1 MKRTFLSLFL
11 LAAVRLFLVAQ
22 APEIPAVLHL
32 FKEDENHR
40 LTVRLND
47 TIVFHELAGTKDY
60 SVKNFPGTV
69 TGVQKGFLID
79 FHRTTLQGVM
89 YIGLI
94 DYRNSR
100 YPLPV
105 YRSRSFVIR
114 GGKVMIDMDVVRG
127 HYDMTGWEKSGHGVL
142 GYRVIDWRGRILYDG
157 KIAFSG
163 TGPFKVEPAILT
175 GPFVSNVTDHSAV
188 IWWEG
193 DLPAE
198 GSVVVGGKTFT
209 GNRKSVRH
217 EITVTGLDAGKEYVY
232 TVHYGTQE
240 QQYAFHTA
248 PAPGSR
254 RPFVFGY
261 TSDSRG
267 GAGWGER
274 NLGGSNAYMVKN
286 IAALS
291 AAKKVAFLQ
300 FTGDLISGYRTD
312 PDEEMLQY
320 ENFKHA
326 IEPFAHYLPVVV
338 GQGNHEAVMRTL
350 RDTVHDFRL
359 SVDRFPY
366 ATQSTSHTFSEAF
379 VLPQNGPASE
389 DGAVYDPDPQKKD
402 FPPYGESVFWYSWD
416 NVAMI
421 SLNSNYWYTPS
432 GEMIPYVGGNPHGYV
447 MDRQLDWLKKV
458 LKKLEKDDNID
469 HIFIT
474 IHTPF
479 FPNSAHISDDMWYDG
494 NNDIRPW
501 IAGRPAAKGIIERR
515 DQLLDLAVNKSK
527 KVVALLTGDEHNY
540 CKTEI
545 GPRTVIY
552 PEGYKGKKIKLSR
565 TIYQIN
571 NGAAGAPYYAQ
582 AEVPWTPFTTG
593 FSTQNALCLFYVD
606 GKHLKMQVLNPDT
619 LEEIDRLEIK

>member
-1 MKRTFLSLFL
+1 MLAATGLSLI
-11 LAAVRLFLVAQ
+11 AQ
-22 APEIPAVLHL
+22 SPEIPAVLHL
-32 FKEDENHR
+32 FEKDENNR
-40 LTVRLND
+40 LTVQLND
-47 TIVFHELAGTKDY
+47 TIVFHELAGVKDY

-69 TGVQKGFLID
+69 TGLQEGFGID
-79 FHRTTLQGVM
+79 FHRPTLQGVM

-94 DYRNSR
+94 DYSHSR

-114 GGKVMIDMDVVRG
+114 SGKVTIDMGVVRG
-127 HYDMTGWEKSGHGVL
+127 HYDMTGWEESGHGVL

-163 TGPFKVEPAILT
+163 TGPFTVEPAILT
-175 GPFVSNVTDHSAV
+175 GPFVSNVTPNSAV

-193 DLPAE
+193 DLPAT
-198 GSVVVGGKTFT
+198 GRVVIDRKEYSDNTKT
-209 GNRKSVRH
+209 VRH
-217 EITVTGLDAGKEYVY
+217 EITITGLTPGREYTY
-232 TVHYGTQE
+232 TVHYGNQE
-240 QQYAFHTA
+240 QQYTFHTA

-254 RPFVFGY
+254 QPFVFGY

-286 IAALS
+286 IAAL
-291 AAKKVAFLQ
+291 ATEKKVAFLQ

-312 PDEEMLQY
+312 PDEERLQY

-326 IEPFAHYLPVVV
+326 IEPFAHYFPVMA
-338 GQGNHEAVMRTL
+338 GQGNHEAVMRSL

-366 ATQSTSHTFSEAF
+366 ATQSTSHIFSEAF
-379 VLPQNGPASE
+379 VLPQNGPVSE
-389 DGAVYDPDPQKKD
+389 DGAVYDPDPRKQN
-402 FPPYGESVFWYSWD
+402 FPPYGESVFWYTWD

-432 GEMIPYVGGNPHGYV
+432 SELIPAVGGNPHGYV
-447 MDRQLDWLKKV
+447 MDKQLEWLKKV
-458 LKKLEKDDNID
+458 LKQLEKDESID

-479 FPNSAHISDDMWYDG
+479 FPNSAHISDDMWYNG
-494 NNDIRPW
+494 NNDVRPW
-501 IAGRPAAKGIIERR
+501 IAGKPVAKGIIQRR
-515 DQLLDLAVNKSK
+515 DQLLELAVNKNSK
-527 KVVALLTGDEHNY
+527 VAALLTGDEHNY
-540 CKTEI
+540 CKTEL
-545 GPRTVIY
+545 GPKTVIY
-552 PEGYKGKKIKLSR
+552 PEGYKEKKIKLSR

-582 AEVPWTPFTTG
+582 AEVPWTPVTTG

-606 GKHLKMQVLNPDT
+606 GKHIKMQVLNPDT
-619 LEEIDRLEIK
+619 LEEIDSLELR

>member
-1 MKRTFLSLFL
+1 MLAATGLSLI
-11 LAAVRLFLVAQ
+11 AQ
-22 APEIPAVLHL
+22 TPEIPAVLHL
-32 FKEDENHR
+32 FEKNADHT

-47 TIVFHELAGTKDY
+47 TIVFHEINRTPEY
-60 SVKNFPGTV
+60 STKNFPGMV
-69 TGVQKGFLID
+69 YGLQKGFLLD
-79 FHRTTLQGVM
+79 FNRPTLNGTLF
-89 YIGLI
+89 IGLI
-94 DYRNSR
+94 DYQHSR

-105 YRSRSFVIR
+105 YRSRAFVIQA
-114 GGKVMIDMDVVRG
+114 GKVTIDMDVIRG
-127 HYDMTGWEKSGHGVL
+127 HYDMTGWEKSGFGVI
-142 GYRVIDWRGRILYDG
+142 GYRVIDQRGRILYDG
-157 KIAFSG
+157 KFAFSG
-163 TGPFKVEPAILT
+163 TGPFTAEPVILT
-175 GPFVSNVTDHSAV
+175 GPFVSNVTSHSAV
-188 IWWEG
+188 VWWEG
-193 DLPAE
+193 DRPAQGLVTIDGKDY
-198 GSVVVGGKTFT
+198 GSGREAK
-209 GNRKSVRH
+209 KH
-217 EITVTGLDAGKEYVY
+217 EVAISGLEADKEYSYTVTFGKQQLHY
-232 TVHYGTQE
+232 T
-240 QQYAFHTA
+240 FHTA
-248 PAPGSR
+248 PRPGSR
-254 RPFVFGY
+254 EPFVFGY

-274 NLGGSNAYMVKN
+274 NLGGTNAYMVKH
-286 IAALS
+286 IAAL
-291 AAKKVAFLQ
+291 AAEKKVAFLQ

-312 PDEEMLQY
+312 PAEEMLQY
-320 ENFKHA
+320 DNFKHA
-326 IEPFAHYLPVVV
+326 IEPFARYFPVVV

-350 RDTVHDFRL
+350 SDTVYGYRL

-366 ATQSTSHTFSEAF
+366 ATQSTSHIFSEAF
-379 VLPQNGPASE
+379 VLPQNGPVSE
-389 DGAVYDPDPQKKD
+389 DGAVYDPDPKKQD
-402 FPPYGESVFWYSWD
+402 FPPYGKSVFWYSWD

-432 GEMIPYVGGNPHGYV
+432 GEMIPYVGGNHHGYV
-447 MDRQLDWLKKV
+447 MDMQLAWLKKV

-479 FPNSAHISDDMWYDG
+479 FPNSAHISDDMWYNG
-494 NNDIRPW
+494 NNEIRPW
-501 IAGRPAAKGIIERR
+501 VAGKPVEKGIIERR

-552 PEGYKGKKIKLSR
+552 PEGYNGKKIKLSR

-606 GKHLKMQVLNPDT
+606 GKQVKMQVLNPDT
-619 LEEIDRLEIK
+619 LEEIDSLELR